1 MAGAGLGPRMDLGRT
16 WNVRALFTWSCPAGR
31 ARKAMADQRF
41 PAGKGQMLLVGG
53 ELGGGALRSRDQ
65 LTWSSW
71 AQLTVGALALFAW
84 EGRRDH
90 PTREQQKPRGNWGRE
105 EHPSYLLKLQ
115 DFHTN
120 SQQESWESVS
130 QGQGGIWFVAFE
142 GLQETLI

>member
-1 MAGAGLGPRMDLGRT
+1 
-16 WNVRALFTWSCPAGR
+16 
-31 ARKAMADQRF
+31 
-41 PAGKGQMLLVGG
+41 MLLVGG